1 MLLNLVKFTAR
12 TFYRVFYKVKIIGL
26 DNIPQ
31 TGAVVLA
38 CNHVSNFDPPL
49 VGGFV
54 GLKRD
59 PIYIIKKELLSV
71 PLIGAMLKSFGF
83 IAIDRYKKGSDMQS
97 LKQALKVIKEGKA
110 LFIFPEGTRSKTG
123 KPIKP
128 KAGIGFLLW
137 HCQAPVVPIKVFN
150 TEKMPFTRE
159 LKVVIGKPFMLTKHE
174 GKPTKEQFQDFADSV
189 MQQIIKLK

>member
-1 MLLNLVKFTAR
+1 MLLNLLKFIFRVYFR
-12 TFYRVFYKVKIIGL
+12 TFYKVEIIGL

-31 TGAVVLA
+31 TGAVILT

-54 GLKRD
+54 GLRRD

-83 IAIDRYKKGSDMQS
+83 IAIDRYRKGGDLHS
-97 LKQALKVIKEGKA
+97 LKQALKVIKSGKA

-128 KAGIGFLLW
+128 KAGVGFLLW
-137 HCQAPVVPIKVFN
+137 HCQAPVIPIRVFN
-150 TEKMPFTRE
+150 TEKLPFTRN
-159 LKVVIGKPFMLTKHE
+159 LKVVIGKPFMLEKQE
-174 GKPTKEQFQDFADSV
+174 GKQTKEQFQYFADKV
-189 MQQIIKLK
+189 MQEIIKLK

>member
-1 MLLNLVKFTAR
+1 MLLNLLKFIFRVYFR
-12 TFYRVFYKVKIIGL
+12 TFYKVEIIGL

-31 TGAVVLA
+31 TGAVILT

-54 GLKRD
+54 GLRRD

-71 PLIGAMLKSFGF
+71 PLIGTMLKSFGF
-83 IAIDRYKKGSDMQS
+83 IAIDRYRKGGDLHS
-97 LKQALKVIKEGKA
+97 LKQALKVIKSGKA

-128 KAGIGFLLW
+128 KAGVGFLLW
-137 HCQAPVVPIKVFN
+137 HCQAPVIPIRVFN
-150 TEKMPFTRE
+150 TEKLPFTRN
-159 LKVVIGKPFMLTKHE
+159 LKVVIGKPFMLEKQE
-174 GKPTKEQFQDFADSV
+174 GKQTKEQFQDFADQV

>member
-83 IAIDRYKKGSDMQS
+83 IAIDRYKKGGDMQS

>member
-26 DNIPQ
+26 ENIPQ

-54 GLKRD
+54 GLRRD
-59 PIYIIKKELLSV
+59 PIYIMKKEILSFPLLG
-71 PLIGAMLKSFGF
+71 PMLKSFGF
-83 IAIDRYKKGSDMQS
+83 IAIDRYKKGGDMQS

-159 LKVVIGKPFMLTKHE
+159 LKVVIGKPFVLEKQE
-174 GKPTKEQFQDFADSV
+174 DKPTKEQFQDIADNV

>member
-26 DNIPQ
+26 ENIPQ

-54 GLKRD
+54 GLRRD
-59 PIYIIKKELLSV
+59 PIYIMKKEILSFPLLG
-71 PLIGAMLKSFGF
+71 PMLKSFGF
-83 IAIDRYKKGSDMQS
+83 IAIDRYKKGGDMQS

-137 HCQAPVVPIKVFN
+137 HCQAPVVPIRVFN

-159 LKVVIGKPFMLTKHE
+159 LKVVIGKPFMLEKQE
-174 GKPTKEQFQDFADSV
+174 DKPTKEQFQDIADNV

>member
-1 MLLNLVKFTAR
+1 MLLNLLKFMFR
-12 TFYRVFYKVKIIGL
+12 TYYRAFYKVEIVGL
-26 DNIPQ
+26 DNIPL
-31 TGAVVLA
+31 TGPVVLT

-71 PLIGAMLKSFGF
+71 PLVGAALKSFGF
-83 IAIDRYKKGSDMQS
+83 IAIDRQRKGGDLRS
-97 LKQALKVIKEGKA
+97 LKSALKVIKEGKA

-123 KPIKP
+123 KPLRP

-137 HCQAPVVPIKVFN
+137 HCNVPVVPIRVFN
-150 TEKMPFTRE
+150 TEKMPFTRN
-159 LKVVIGKPFMLTKHE
+159 LKVVIGKPFMLKKQE
-174 GKPTKEQFQDFADSV
+174 GKEVKEQFQDFADQV
-189 MQQIIKLK
+189 MQEIIKLK

>member
-1 MLLNLVKFTAR
+1 MLLNLVKFIFR
-12 TFYRVFYKVKIIGL
+12 TYFRVFYKVEVKGL

-54 GLKRD
+54 GLRRD

-71 PLIGAMLKSFGF
+71 PLVGAALKSFGF
-83 IAIDRYKKGSDMQS
+83 IAIDRYRKGGDLHS

-128 KAGIGFLLW
+128 KAGVGFLLW
-137 HCQAPVVPIKVFN
+137 HCQAPVLSNSNLNEYFPTVVF
-150 TEKMPFTRE
+150 
-159 LKVVIGKPFMLTKHE
+159 LKP
-174 GKPTKEQFQDFADSV
+174 QA
-189 MQQIIKLK
+189 

>member
-1 MLLNLVKFTAR
+1 MLLNLLKFTFRVFFR
-12 TFYRVFYKVKIIGL
+12 TFYKVEIVGL

-59 PIYIIKKELLSV
+59 PIYIIKKELTSI
-71 PLIGAMLKSFGF
+71 PLVGAALKSFGF
-83 IAIDRYKKGSDMQS
+83 IAIDRYRKGGDMQS
-97 LKQALKVIKEGKA
+97 LKKALKIIKEGKA

-123 KPIKP
+123 KPIRP

-137 HCQAPVVPIKVFN
+137 HCQAPVVPIRVFN
-150 TEKMPFTRE
+150 TEKMPFIRN
-159 LKVVIGKPFMLTKHE
+159 LKVVIGKPFMLEKKE
-174 GKPTKEQFQDFADSV
+174 GKQTKEQFQDFADEV

>member
-1 MLLNLVKFTAR
+1 MLLNLLKFTFRVFFR
-12 TFYRVFYKVKIIGL
+12 TFYKVEIIGL

-59 PIYIIKKELLSV
+59 PVYIIKKELANI
-71 PLIGAMLKSFGF
+71 PLIGAALKSFGF
-83 IAIDRYKKGSDMQS
+83 IAIDRYRKGGDMQS
-97 LKQALKVIKEGKA
+97 LKKALKVIKEGKA

-123 KPIKP
+123 KPIRP

-150 TEKMPFTRE
+150 TEKMPFTRN
-159 LKVVIGKPFMLTKHE
+159 LKVVIGKPFMLEKKE
-174 GKPTKEQFQDFADSV
+174 EKQTKEQFQDFADEV

>member
-1 MLLNLVKFTAR
+1 MLLNLVKFSAR
-12 TFYRVFYKVKIIGL
+12 MFYRIFYKVEIVGL

-31 TGAVVLA
+31 TGAVVFA

-49 VGGFV
+49 VGGVV

-59 PIYIIKKELLSV
+59 PIYIVKKEIFSV
-71 PLIGAMLKSFGF
+71 PLLGPMLKSFGF
-83 IAIDRYKKGSDMQS
+83 IPVDRYRKGGDMQAI
-97 LKQALKVIKEGKA
+97 KRALKVIKEGKA
-110 LFIFPEGTRSKTG
+110 LFLFPEGTRSKTG
-123 KPIKP
+123 KPIRP

-150 TEKMPFTRE
+150 MEKMPFTRK
-159 LKVVIGKPFMLTKHE
+159 LKVVIGKPFMLNKQE
-174 GKPTKEQFQDFADSV
+174 EKPTKEQFQVFADEV

>member
-1 MLLNLVKFTAR
+1 MLLNLLKFIFRVYFR
-12 TFYRVFYKVKIIGL
+12 TFYKVEIIGL

-31 TGAVVLA
+31 TGAVILT

-54 GLKRD
+54 GLRRD

-83 IAIDRYKKGSDMQS
+83 IAIDRYRKGGDLHS
-97 LKQALKVIKEGKA
+97 LKQALKVIKSGKA

-128 KAGIGFLLW
+128 KAGVGFLLW
-137 HCQAPVVPIKVFN
+137 HCQAPVIPIRVFN
-150 TEKMPFTRE
+150 TEKLPFTRN
-159 LKVVIGKPFMLTKHE
+159 LKVVIGKPFMLEKQE
-174 GKPTKEQFQDFADSV
+174 GKQTKEQFQDFADQV

>member
-26 DNIPQ
+26 ENIPQ

-49 VGGFV
+49 VGGFI
-54 GLKRD
+54 GLRRD
-59 PIYIIKKELLSV
+59 PIYIMKKEILSV
-71 PLIGAMLKSFGF
+71 PLLGPMLKSFGF
-83 IAIDRYKKGSDMQS
+83 IAIDRYKKGGDMQP

-159 LKVVIGKPFMLTKHE
+159 LKVVVGKPFMLEKHE
-174 GKPTKEQFQDFADSV
+174 GKPIKEQFQDFADEV

>member
-26 DNIPQ
+26 ENIPQ

-54 GLKRD
+54 GLRRD
-59 PIYIIKKELLSV
+59 PIYIMKKEILSFPLLG
-71 PLIGAMLKSFGF
+71 PMLKSFGF
-83 IAIDRYKKGSDMQS
+83 IAIDRYKKG
-97 LKQALKVIKEGKA
+97 LKVIKEGKA

-159 LKVVIGKPFMLTKHE
+159 LKVVIGKPFMLEKQE
-174 GKPTKEQFQDFADSV
+174 DKPTKEQFQDIADNV

>member
-1 MLLNLVKFTAR
+1 MLLNLVKFSAR
-12 TFYRVFYKVKIIGL
+12 TFYRVFYKVQVIGL

-31 TGAVVLA
+31 TGAVILA

-59 PIYIIKKELLSV
+59 PIYIVKKEIFSV
-71 PLIGAMLKSFGF
+71 PLLGPMLKSFGF
-83 IAIDRYKKGSDMQS
+83 IAIDRYKKGGDMQS

-123 KPIKP
+123 KPIRP

-150 TEKMPFTRE
+150 MEKMPFTRE
-159 LKVVIGKPFMLTKHE
+159 LKVVIGKPFMLERKE
-174 GKPTKEQFQDFADSV
+174 GKQTKEQFQEFADTV

>member
-1 MLLNLVKFTAR
+1 MLLNLLKFIFRVYFR
-12 TFYRVFYKVKIIGL
+12 TFYKVEIIGL

-31 TGAVVLA
+31 TGAVILT

-54 GLKRD
+54 GLRRD
-59 PIYIIKKELLSV
+59 PIYIIKKELLNV

-83 IAIDRYKKGSDMQS
+83 IAIDRYRKGGDLHS
-97 LKQALKVIKEGKA
+97 LKQALKVIKSGKA

-128 KAGIGFLLW
+128 KAGVGFLLW
-137 HCQAPVVPIKVFN
+137 HCQAPVIPIRVFN
-150 TEKMPFTRE
+150 TEKLPFTRN
-159 LKVVIGKPFMLTKHE
+159 LKVVIGKPFMLEKQE
-174 GKPTKEQFQDFADSV
+174 GKQTKEQFQDFADQV

>member
-1 MLLNLVKFTAR
+1 MLLNLVKFSAR
-12 TFYRVFYKVKIIGL
+12 MFYSIFYKIQVIGL
-26 DNIPQ
+26 ENIPQ

-38 CNHVSNFDPPL
+38 CNHVSNFDPPF

-59 PIYIIKKELLSV
+59 PIYIIKKEILSV
-71 PLIGAMLKSFGF
+71 PILGAMLKSFGF
-83 IAIDRYKKGSDMQS
+83 IAIDRYKKGGDMQS

-123 KPIKP
+123 KPLKP

-150 TEKMPFTRE
+150 MEKMPFTRN
-159 LKVVIGKPFMLTKHE
+159 LKIVIGKPFMLEKQE
-174 GKPTKEQFQDFADSV
+174 DKPIKEQFQDFADKV
-189 MQQIIKLK
+189 MQEIIKLK

>member
-1 MLLNLVKFTAR
+1 MLLNLLKFIFR
-12 TFYRVFYKVKIIGL
+12 TYFRVFYKVEIVGL

-54 GLKRD
+54 GLRRD
-59 PIYIIKKELLSV
+59 PIYICKKELLDAPILGPV
-71 PLIGAMLKSFGF
+71 LKSFGF
-83 IAIDRYKKGSDMQS
+83 IAVDRYRKGGDLHA

-110 LFIFPEGTRSKTG
+110 FFIFPEGTRSKTG
-123 KPIKP
+123 KPIRA

-137 HCQAPVVPIKVFN
+137 HCQAPVIPIRVFN
-150 TEKMPFTRE
+150 TEKLPFTRN
-159 LKVVIGKPFMLTKHE
+159 LKIIVGKPFMLQKQE
-174 GKPTKEQFQDFADSV
+174 GKPTKEQFQVFADEV

>member
-1 MLLNLVKFTAR
+1 MLLNLLKFIFRVYFR
-12 TFYRVFYKVKIIGL
+12 TFYKVEIIGL

-31 TGAVVLA
+31 TGAVILT

-54 GLKRD
+54 GLRRD

-71 PLIGAMLKSFGF
+71 PLIGALLKSFGF
-83 IAIDRYKKGSDMQS
+83 IAIDRYRKGGDLHS
-97 LKQALKVIKEGKA
+97 LKQALKVIKSGKA

-128 KAGIGFLLW
+128 KAGVGFLLW
-137 HCQAPVVPIKVFN
+137 HCQAPVIPIRVFN
-150 TEKMPFTRE
+150 TEKLPFTRN
-159 LKVVIGKPFMLTKHE
+159 LKVVIGKPFMLEKQE
-174 GKPTKEQFQDFADSV
+174 GKQTKEQFQDFADQV

>member
-1 MLLNLVKFTAR
+1 MLLNLVKFIFR
-12 TFYRVFYKVKIIGL
+12 TYFRVFYKVEVKGL

-54 GLKRD
+54 GLRRD

-71 PLIGAMLKSFGF
+71 PLVGAALKSFGF
-83 IAIDRYKKGSDMQS
+83 IAIDRYRKGGDLHS

-128 KAGIGFLLW
+128 KAGVGFLLW
-137 HCQAPVVPIKVFN
+137 HCQAPVVPIRVFN
-150 TEKMPFTRE
+150 TEKLPFTRN
-159 LKVVIGKPFMLTKHE
+159 LKVVIGKPFMLKKQE
-174 GKPTKEQFQDFADSV
+174 DKKTKEQFQDFADKV
-189 MQQIIKLK
+189 MQEIIKLK

>member
-1 MLLNLVKFTAR
+1 MLLNLLKFIFR
-12 TFYRVFYKVKIIGL
+12 TYFRVFYKVQVIGL

-59 PIYIIKKELLSV
+59 PIYIVKKELASV
-71 PLIGAMLKSFGF
+71 PILWPVLKSFGF
-83 IAIDRYKKGSDMQS
+83 IPVDRYKKGGDMQAI
-97 LKQALKVIKEGKA
+97 KRALKVIKEGKA

-150 TEKMPFTRE
+150 TEKLPFTRE
-159 LKVVIGKPFMLTKHE
+159 LKVVIGKPFMIKKQE
-174 GKPTKEQFQDFADSV
+174 GKPTKEQFQVFADEV

>member
-1 MLLNLVKFTAR
+1 MLLNLLKFIFRVYFR
-12 TFYRVFYKVKIIGL
+12 TFYKVEIIGL

-31 TGAVVLA
+31 TGAVILT

-54 GLKRD
+54 GLRRD

-83 IAIDRYKKGSDMQS
+83 IAIDRYRKGGDLHS
-97 LKQALKVIKEGKA
+97 LKQALKVIKSGKA

-128 KAGIGFLLW
+128 KAGVGFLLW
-137 HCQAPVVPIKVFN
+137 HCQAPVVPIRVFN
-150 TEKMPFTRE
+150 TEKLPFTRN
-159 LKVVIGKPFMLTKHE
+159 LKVVIGKPFMLEKQE
-174 GKPTKEQFQDFADSV
+174 GKQTKEQFQDFADQV

>member
-1 MLLNLVKFTAR
+1 MLLNLLKFIFRVCFR
-12 TFYRVFYKVKIIGL
+12 TFYKVEIIGL

-31 TGAVVLA
+31 TGAVILT

-54 GLKRD
+54 GLRRD

-83 IAIDRYKKGSDMQS
+83 IAIDRYRKGGDLHS
-97 LKQALKVIKEGKA
+97 LKQALKVIKSGKA

-128 KAGIGFLLW
+128 KAGVGFLLW
-137 HCQAPVVPIKVFN
+137 HCQAPVIPIRVFN
-150 TEKMPFTRE
+150 TEKLPFTRN
-159 LKVVIGKPFMLTKHE
+159 LKVVIGKPFMLEKQE
-174 GKPTKEQFQDFADSV
+174 GKQTKEQFQDFADQV

>member
-1 MLLNLVKFTAR
+1 MLLNLVKFSAR

-54 GLKRD
+54 GLRRD
-59 PIYIIKKELLSV
+59 PIYIIKKEILSV
-71 PLIGAMLKSFGF
+71 PILGPMLKSFGF
-83 IAIDRYKKGSDMQS
+83 IAIDRYKKGGDMQS
-97 LKQALKVIKEGKA
+97 LKQARKVIKEGKA

-123 KPIKP
+123 KPSRP

-150 TEKMPFTRE
+150 MEKMPFTRE
-159 LKVVIGKPFMLTKHE
+159 LKVVIGKPFMLKKQE
-174 GKPTKEQFQDFADSV
+174 GKQTKEQFQDFADEV

>member
-1 MLLNLVKFTAR
+1 MLLNLVKFSAR

-54 GLKRD
+54 GLRRD
-59 PIYIIKKELLSV
+59 PIYIIKKEILSV
-71 PLIGAMLKSFGF
+71 PILGPMLKSFGF
-83 IAIDRYKKGSDMQS
+83 IAIDRYKKGGDMQS

-123 KPIKP
+123 KPSRP

-150 TEKMPFTRE
+150 MEKMPFTRE
-159 LKVVIGKPFMLTKHE
+159 LKVVIGKPFMLKKQE
-174 GKPTKEQFQDFADSV
+174 GKQTKEQFQDFADEV

>member
-1 MLLNLVKFTAR
+1 MLLNLLKFTFRVFFR
-12 TFYRVFYKVKIIGL
+12 TFYKVEIVGL

-31 TGAVVLA
+31 SGAVVLA

-54 GLKRD
+54 GLRRD
-59 PIYIIKKELLSV
+59 PIYIIKKELASIPV
-71 PLIGAMLKSFGF
+71 VGAALKSFGF
-83 IAIDRYKKGSDMQS
+83 IAIDRYRKGGDMQS
-97 LKQALKVIKEGKA
+97 LKKALKVIKEDKA

-150 TEKMPFTRE
+150 TEKLPFTRE
-159 LKVVIGKPFMLTKHE
+159 LKVVIGKPFMLKKQE
-174 GKPTKEQFQDFADSV
+174 GKETKEQFQDFADKV
-189 MQQIIKLK
+189 MQEITKLK

>member
-1 MLLNLVKFTAR
+1 MLLNLVKFIFR
-12 TFYRVFYKVKIIGL
+12 TYFRVFYKVEVKGL

-54 GLKRD
+54 GLRRD

-71 PLIGAMLKSFGF
+71 PLVGAALKSFGF
-83 IAIDRYKKGSDMQS
+83 IAIDRYRKGGDLHS

-128 KAGIGFLLW
+128 KAGVGFLLW
-137 HCQAPVVPIKVFN
+137 HCQAPVVPIRVFN
-150 TEKMPFTRE
+150 TEKLPFTRN
-159 LKVVIGKPFMLTKHE
+159 LKVVIGKPFMLKKQE
-174 GKPTKEQFQDFADSV
+174 EKEAKEQFRDFADQV